1 MLEAIVFVGAML
13 CVETEKKI
21 LCQNVIPPKETKTVF
36 SRTVTDWQ
44 KITSQ
49 TNYNGNQEVKIE
61 RKNTC
66 PGHKCPFN

>member
-44 KITSQ
+44 KIPSE
-49 TNYNGNQEVKIE
+49 TNYNIDKEVKFEQTSI
-61 RKNTC
+61 RTR
-66 PGHKCPFN
+66 H